1 MKTMTIL
8 ELFIWAAH
16 HKVEEF
22 PLYCFDDDC
31 AFMELKEENLEICK
45 MENGDKKNAVILG

>member
-1 MKTMTIL
+1 MTIL

-22 PLYCFDDDC
+22 PLYLFEGSPITEE
-31 AFMELKEENLEICK
+31 ELTIYTEKEQGE
-45 MENGDKKNAVILG
+45 DRVILG